1 MTMFLLGCVLMVVV
15 AIVLI
20 ARPLLHNKTEGAENS
35 GNKRRN
41 SAVLLLVSLA
51 VVVLSSS
58 LYLHGSNWQW
68 SRGDLVA
75 STQSGNATVT
85 DTPEIRSLV
94 EQIKTDPENATLLV
108 KLGSA
113 YVSAERFAQ
122 GAEAYQRAYELT
134 KGQDLD
140 AITGWAEALVLA
152 DPSAVNGHASVL
164 IEEALKINPRHP
176 RALWYGGLVAL
187 QMQNLSVARDRF
199 QTMLEL
205 DPPDS
210 VRKLLERQVQDL
222 NDQLGATNKNADT
235 KGKPDQASDGS
246 DRKIVV
252 QVKLSPALQKQLKQP
267 VSLFVLARNPE
278 QPGAPLAVQRHQS
291 DELPLK
297 VELTVADAMLPTRT
311 LKDAQSVEVVAR
323 LSASGMPTE
332 QSGDLY
338 GVARYSFAR
347 QGAQGNVSIEISQR
361 VP

>member
-20 ARPLLHNKTEGAENS
+20 ARPLLRNKTETTEKSAKSRSNA
-35 GNKRRN
+35 
-41 SAVLLLVSLA
+41 AVLLLVSLI
-51 VVVLSSS
+51 VSMVSSG

-68 SRGDLVA
+68 NGGDLVA
-75 STQSGNATVT
+75 STQSGNSTVT

-94 EQIKTDPENATLLV
+94 EQIRIDPENAALLI

-113 YVSAERFAQ
+113 YVAAERFAE
-122 GAEAYQRAYELT
+122 GAAAYQRAYELT

-210 VRKLLERQVQDL
+210 VRKLLERQIQDL
-222 NDQLGATNKNADT
+222 NDQLGATNKNAGT
-235 KGKPDQASDGS
+235 KGKPDQLADGS

-267 VSLFVLARNPE
+267 VSLFVLARNPD

-311 LKDAQSVEVVAR
+311 LKDAQTVEVVAR

-338 GVARYSFAR
+338 GVARYSFAS
-347 QGAQGNVSIEISQR
+347 QGAQGGVSIEINQR